1 MNMDIVKL
9 KAFMCVVKNQSFTKA
24 AAELY
29 ISQPALSKKIADFEK
44 ELGVP
49 LLVRDNRMMELTPA
63 GKLLYAEAPTFLK
76 IGEGIETKIHEL
88 GRRPGSQLTIG
99 CTGIEYGR
107 IRHAIDSFRKL
118 HPDVSVILHR
128 FTAPEIREQL
138 LNNLIDVG
146 FQTHFEVEKEAD
158 VNSVPFCRDELA
170 VVMSKSHPLANE
182 EEVSMDQFKDEVYF
196 GIQPQED
203 HMPFSHM
210 INKLCEAG
218 YQPREIRVA
227 RSVDDLLLSVSCGL
241 GIAHLFMQTE
251 EVNSGLVHYA
261 KSKDPNM
268 EIEIDLVWNRKNQN
282 PATEWF
288 TELIRRQNANTPV

>member
-1 MNMDIVKL
+1 MDIVKL
-9 KAFMCVVKNQSFTKA
+9 KAFMCVVKNQSFTRA

-76 IGEGIETKIHEL
+76 IGDGIESKIREL
-88 GRRPGSQLTIG
+88 GRRPGSQLTVG

-107 IRHAIDSFRKL
+107 IRQAIDCFREN
-118 HPDVSVILHR
+118 HPDVSIILHR
-128 FTAPEIREQL
+128 FTAPEIKDRI
-138 LNNLIDVG
+138 LNNMIDIG
-146 FQTHFEVEKEAD
+146 FQTHFEVEKEPD
-158 VNSVPFCRDELA
+158 VNSLPFCRDELA
-170 VVMSKSHPLANE
+170 VVMSKNHPLAIE

-196 GIQPQED
+196 GIQPHED

-210 INKLCEAG
+210 INKLCETG

-227 RSVDDLLLSVSCGL
+227 KTLEELLLSVSCGL
-241 GIAHLFMQTE
+241 GIAHLFMQTKD
-251 EVNSGLVHYA
+251 VNSGLVHYA

-268 EIEIDLVWNRKNQN
+268 EIEIDMVWNRKNQN
-282 PATEWF
+282 PATGWF
-288 TELIRRQNANTPV
+288 VDLIRKQNSENPI